1 MELYELLAL
10 VVETFTRLGVPYLVT
25 GSVASMAYGEPRL
38 TNDID
43 IVAGIREE
51 HIPGLLAAFSAD
63 AFYLSAEAIQEAIR
77 GQGQFNIIHPGSG
90 LKVDVIIRKE
100 TPFDR
105 SRFARARLIRP
116 AESYEATF
124 AAAEDVIIKKMEYYR
139 EGGSDKHLR
148 DITGILK
155 VSAQEIDEGYIVEW
169 SERLGLRPIWE
180 MIKRRMADTP
190 EEKR

>member
-43 IVAGIREE
+43 VVAGIREE
-51 HIPGLLAAFSAD
+51 HTPGLLAAFPAD
-63 AFYLSAEAIQEAIR
+63 AFYLSPEAIQEAIR
-77 GQGQFNIIHPGSG
+77 RQGQFNIIHPGSG

-180 MIKRRMADTP
+180 MIKRRMVDTR
-190 EEKR
+190 EEKG

>member
-1 MELYELLAL
+1 MELYELLAM

-43 IVAGIREE
+43 IVAGIGEE
-51 HIPGLLAAFSAD
+51 HVPGLLAAFPAD
-63 AFYLSAEAIQEAIR
+63 DFYLSKEAIEEAIHR
-77 GQGQFNIIHPGSG
+77 QGQFNIIHPASG

-100 TPFDR
+100 TAFDR
-105 SRFARARLIRP
+105 SRFARARTIRP

-155 VSAQEIDEGYIVEW
+155 VSAQEIDEGYIIEW
-169 SERLGLRPIWE
+169 SNRLGLREIWE
-180 MIKRRMADTP
+180 MIKRRLAGTPGDT
-190 EEKR
+190 R

>member
-38 TNDID
+38 TNAID
-43 IVAGIREE
+43 VVAGIREE
-51 HIPGLLAAFSAD
+51 HITGLLAAFPVD
-63 AFYLSAEAIQEAIR
+63 DFYLSTEAIQEAIR
-77 GQGQFNIIHPGSG
+77 RQGQFNIIHPGSG

-105 SRFARARLIRP
+105 SRFARARVIRA

-139 EGGSDKHLR
+139 EGGSEKHLR

-155 VSAQEIDEGYIVEW
+155 VSAQEIDEEYIVEW

-180 MIKRRMADTP
+180 MIKRRLADTP
-190 EEKR
+190 EGKR

>member
-43 IVAGIREE
+43 VVAGIREE
-51 HIPGLLAAFSAD
+51 HILGLLAAFPAD
-63 AFYLSAEAIQEAIR
+63 AFYVSAEAIQEAIR
-77 GQGQFNIIHPGSG
+77 RQEQFNIIHPGSG

-105 SRFARARLIRP
+105 SRFARARVIRP
-116 AESYEATF
+116 AESYEASF

-169 SERLGLRPIWE
+169 TERLGLRPIWK